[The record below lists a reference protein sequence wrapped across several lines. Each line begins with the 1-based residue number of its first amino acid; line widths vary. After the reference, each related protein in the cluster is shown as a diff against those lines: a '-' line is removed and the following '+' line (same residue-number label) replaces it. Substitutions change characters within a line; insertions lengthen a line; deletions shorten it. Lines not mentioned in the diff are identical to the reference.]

1 MARIRPASSSLAR
14 NTRTLV
20 SVPRIS
26 PMPASPIARIWNV
39 VPKPPAWAT
48 RPRITSDPV
57 TTVSRIV
64 IRLITSDHIV
74 PRVASRLQCSVASSC
89 ATTAGGG
96 SVGLGFGHRCL
107 LPGCADCRVP
117 AAAAPLDFSGR
128 GRATR

>member
-1 MARIRPASSSLAR
+1 MARMRPASSSLAR

-26 PMPASPIARIWNV
+26 PVPASPIARIWNV

-48 RPRITSDPV
+48 RPRITSEPV

-96 SVGLGFGHRCL
+96 SGSGFGRFLGHRCL
-107 LPGCADCRVP
+107 LPG
-117 AAAAPLDFSGR
+117 
-128 GRATR
+128 